1 MNFASSWGDKEVGG
15 RGDRSKRWKASEAT
29 GKYFYRCKNFESWT
43 VVARIP
49 IINEASA
56 SFLLRR
62 SFPAA
67 RLRKLFNKGANWGLI
82 LGGRNISRTILSL
95 LKTFIPSFIFPRKFT
110 YLPRRWNI
118 FLFPPLFA
126 LSFKQCIFSSRGGE
140 KTTFSSPL
148 SEDLFSRDSKQLS
161 NTLQHVERNMRNC
174 RGKRKRSPYLRNACK
189 YVSVAC
195 TM

>member
-1 MNFASSWGDKEVGG
+1 MNFASSWRDKEVGG

-95 LKTFIPSFIFPRKFT
+95 LKTFIPSFSLESSPT
-110 YLPRRWNI
+110 YRAVETFSFSL
-118 FLFPPLFA
+118 PLFA

-189 YVSVAC
+189 YVSVPC

>member
-1 MNFASSWGDKEVGG
+1 MNLASSWGDKEVGG

-118 FLFPPLFA
+118 FLSPPPFC
-126 LSFKQCIFSSRGGE
+126 FII
-140 KTTFSSPL
+140 
-148 SEDLFSRDSKQLS
+148 
-161 NTLQHVERNMRNC
+161 
-174 RGKRKRSPYLRNACK
+174 
-189 YVSVAC
+189 
-195 TM
+195 